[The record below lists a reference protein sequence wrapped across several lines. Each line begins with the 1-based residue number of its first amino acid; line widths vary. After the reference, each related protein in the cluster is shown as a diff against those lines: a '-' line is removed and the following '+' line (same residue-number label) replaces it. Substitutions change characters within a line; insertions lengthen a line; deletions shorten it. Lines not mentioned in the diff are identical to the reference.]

1 VTDAITM
8 VRPILTELL
17 DEAVRDTP
25 RLKREELDTFLRE
38 DDGLVRAK
46 VVFGDRSLTAY
57 LSSECIHKSKDLKGY
72 IADSLQLDVLVGMLT
87 IGM

>member
-1 VTDAITM
+1 MADAITM

-46 VVFGDRSLTAY
+46 VMFGDRSLTAH
-57 LSSECIHKSKDLKGY
+57 LSSECIHKSEDLKGY
-72 IADSLQLDVLVGMLT
+72 IADRLQLDVLVGMLT

>member
-1 VTDAITM
+1 MTDAILK

-25 RLKREELDTFLRE
+25 RLKREELDTLLRE
-38 DDGLVRAK
+38 EDGVVRAK

-57 LSSECIHKSKDLKGY
+57 LSSECIHKSNDLRGY
-72 IADSLQLDVLVGMLT
+72 ISDSLQLDLLVGMLT
-87 IGM
+87 IGI